1 MENYVV
7 VEQQNG
13 KDFRPIITNSIGE
26 ARGYVFKGIYGVQGY
41 RVIFVEL
48 IRYNKDWRIDSN
60 GYTQCIIA
68 SHGETVVNCN
78 SYGVF
83 SPYPMK

>member
-1 MENYVV
+1 M
-7 VEQQNG
+7 G
-13 KDFRPIITNSIGE
+13 KIFDQIITNSIGE
-26 ARGYVFKGIYGVQGY
+26 ARGYVFKGIYGAQGY

-48 IRYNKDWRIDSN
+48 IRYNKDWRVDSN

-83 SPYPMK
+83 SPYPMKWG